1 MAAVLLVQTVAIVLL
16 GLLVA
21 GLLRS
26 HAEILRRLHELGAG
40 ADPDGGAGVTSA
52 VPAPVRRG
60 ASTGFDVTGA
70 TPADEEL
77 RIGVVG
83 ARQHT
88 VLAFLSSGCLT
99 CGAFWDAFAGAGRL
113 DVPGGARLV
122 VVTKGAEIESPSRI
136 RELAP
141 RAVPVVMSTHAWL
154 DYKVPATPYFV
165 YVDGPTGRI
174 VGQGSAGTW
183 EQVVALWTQALA
195 DETATGEARADREL
209 LQAGIH
215 PGHESLH
222 PGPVPRSGGRSGPV
236 PRSGGR
242 SGPVPRS
249 GGRSGPK
256 AGG

>member
-40 ADPDGGAGVTSA
+40 ADPDGGSRP

-60 ASTGFDVTGA
+60 ATTGFDVTGA

-99 CGAFWDAFAGAGRL
+99 CGAFWDTFAAAGRL

-122 VVTKGAEIESPSRI
+122 IVTKGAEIESPSRI
-136 RELAP
+136 GELAP
-141 RAVPVVMSTHAWL
+141 RTVPVVMSTQAWL
-154 DYKVPATPYFV
+154 DYKVPATPFFV
-165 YVDGPTGRI
+165 YVDGPSGRI

-183 EQVVALWTQALA
+183 EQVVALWSQALA
-195 DETATGEARADREL
+195 DDTVAGEARADREL

-222 PGPVPRSGGRSGPV
+222 PPAAVPQK
-236 PRSGGR
+236 
-242 SGPVPRS
+242 
-249 GGRSGPK
+249 K